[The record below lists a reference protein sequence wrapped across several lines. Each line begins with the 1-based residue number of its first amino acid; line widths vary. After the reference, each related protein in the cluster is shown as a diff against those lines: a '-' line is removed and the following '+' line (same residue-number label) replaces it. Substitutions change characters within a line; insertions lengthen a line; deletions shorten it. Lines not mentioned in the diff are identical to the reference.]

1 MAKLNLSPPWAIFYQ
16 ELKALFG
23 ADDEITIVYNEEGDS
38 IKLYVDNPDKAE
50 ALTELLPTK
59 KEWGVRFLDIQ
70 VIPSNT
76 VRKIYATEPNRTDT
90 AYLFERAF
98 RYNPAFDYA
107 KTISGVFT
115 NNLTYVVFRN
125 KVVQYYNDSLSDI
138 HGLCSTLYESIARNI
153 FEEKEGVFFCTN
165 TPEQSAV
172 VDYNKACANNT
183 IDF

>member
-16 ELKALFG
+16 QLKALFG

-38 IKLYVDNPDKAE
+38 IKLYVDNPDKAD
-50 ALTELLPTK
+50 ALTTLLPTK
-59 KEWGVRFLDIQ
+59 KEWGPRSLDIK

-76 VRKIYATEPNRTDT
+76 VKKIYATEPNRTDA

-115 NNLTYVVFRN
+115 NNLTYVVFKN

-138 HGLCSTLYESIARNI
+138 HGLCSTLYESIARNV

-172 VDYNKACANNT
+172 AEEYKARF
-183 IDF
+183 DF

>member
-16 ELKALFG
+16 QLKALFG
-23 ADDEITIVYNEEGDS
+23 ADSEITIVYNEEGDS
-38 IKLYVDNPDKAE
+38 IKLYVDNPDKAD
-50 ALTELLPTK
+50 ALTTLLPAK
-59 KEWGVRFLDIQ
+59 REWGPKSLDIQ

-76 VRKIYATEPNRTDT
+76 VKKIYATEPNRTDA

-153 FEEKEGVFFCTN
+153 FEEKEGIFFCTN

-172 VDYNKACANNT
+172 ADYNKNCVAQF
-183 IDF
+183 DF